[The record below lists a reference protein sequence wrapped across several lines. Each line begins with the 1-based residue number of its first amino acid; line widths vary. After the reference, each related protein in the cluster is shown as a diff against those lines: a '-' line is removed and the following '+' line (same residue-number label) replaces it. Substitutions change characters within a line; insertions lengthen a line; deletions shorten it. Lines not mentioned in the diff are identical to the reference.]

1 MRGCLLGCG
10 CLTLLVTV
18 ALALV
23 VVGAAALFYPYYRA
37 GKEVA
42 AAGCPQQP
50 PTQAPLGQA
59 VCPARITG
67 LEFTGGRSY
76 RVKGIGPGEP
86 TGLFA
91 RERDRALAVGFG
103 YRAEGRITL
112 QASFVALRD
121 GRVTPV
127 RDVGEERLR
136 ARSQGVKFNLSAL
149 PDAPGRYAFLLRPAS
164 GESVV
169 FLLPFEVR

>member
-1 MRGCLLGCG
+1 VRGCLLGCG
-10 CLTLLVTV
+10 CLTLLLTA
-18 ALALV
+18 ALGLV

-50 PTQAPLGQA
+50 PAQAPLGQA
-59 VCPARITG
+59 VCPAQIAG

-76 RVKGIGPGEP
+76 RVKGIRPGEP
-86 TGLFA
+86 TGLFH
-91 RERDRALAVGFG
+91 RERDTALVVGFS
-103 YRAEGRITL
+103 YRSDHAITL

-127 RDVGEERLR
+127 RDVGKEELKGATR
-136 ARSQGVKFNLSAL
+136 GVKFHASAL
-149 PDAPGRYAFLLRPAS
+149 PVAPGRYAYLLQPAS
-164 GESVV
+164 GSSVV

>member
-10 CLTLLVTV
+10 CLTLLLTA
-18 ALALV
+18 ALGLV

-50 PTQAPLGQA
+50 PAQAPLGQA
-59 VCPARITG
+59 VCPAQIAG

-76 RVKGIGPGEP
+76 RVKGIRPGEP
-86 TGLFA
+86 TGLFH
-91 RERDRALAVGFG
+91 RERDRALVVGFG
-103 YRAEGRITL
+103 YRTDHTATL
-112 QASFVALRD
+112 HASLAALRG

-127 RDVGEERLR
+127 RGLGREELR
-136 ARSQGVKFNLSAL
+136 RGHQGVRFNVFAL
-149 PDAPGRYAFLLRPAS
+149 PDAPGPYAYLLQPAS
-164 GESVV
+164 GSSVV